1 MIAIGAKG
9 RGNHFVPTLQEKNI
23 FAQEVEVRGVREIA
37 QSLAQSC
44 SGSIPGIL
52 HGTLRLFGMVSE
64 YRAMSNSRVSPGVA
78 TNHSINQTKHASAHV
93 QARMLA
99 HTQPAKQ
106 KLFLL
111 RAQDPCARLSSKA
124 SLETAKS

>member
-23 FAQEVEVRGVREIA
+23 FAQEVEVRGVREI
-37 QSLAQSC
+37 AQSC

-111 RAQDPCARLSSKA
+111 RTQDPCARLSSKA